1 MNAQRKRQN
10 SGQVLVVTALLVTLL
25 LLSAALY
32 VSETEKA
39 VPSNTDGLSNLFE
52 VCKLGATHAVVSA
65 LANISNG
72 GNVNVLVD
80 DLNSFKSAFI
90 NHSYDAIVQLNA
102 NPLDV
107 SPYVNGAWVSWG
119 QNGEGISSAYVDF
132 ALNCSGLS
140 STTSSEY
147 SVNITS
153 AISIAGQYTT
163 VNGSLKQ
170 TNVICNLLNEGKPAL
185 ARNFT
190 VYYEDDG
197 SLVTEEWLKVQTPSI
212 IDYGNGTYSLSF
224 VAETLN
230 PDNPL
235 IVSVCCH
242 DTRSILVQANVTCV
256 ES

>member
-1 MNAQRKRQN
+1 M
-10 SGQVLVVTALLVTLL
+10 
-25 LLSAALY
+25 
-32 VSETEKA
+32 
-39 VPSNTDGLSNLFE
+39 PSNADRLSDMFQM
-52 VCKLGATHAVVSA
+52 CKLGTTHAVVSA

-72 GNVNVLVD
+72 GNMNVLVD
-80 DLNSFKSAFI
+80 DLNSFKSVLI

-102 NPLDV
+102 NPLSV
-107 SPYVNGAWVSWG
+107 SPYVNGVWVSWG

-132 ALNCSGLS
+132 ALNYSGLS
-140 STTSSEY
+140 STTWSGY

-153 AISIAGQYTT
+153 AISVAGQYTT

-170 TNVICNLLNEGKPAL
+170 TNVTCTLLNEGKPAL

-197 SLVTEEWLKVQTPSI
+197 SLVTEEWLKVQSLTI
-212 IDYGNGTYSLSF
+212 MDYGNGTYSLSF
-224 VAETLN
+224 WAETLN
-230 PDNPL
+230 PANPL

-242 DTRSILVQANVTCV
+242 DTRSILVHANVTCV